1 MRIDER
7 VMIRVAPFGMDL
19 VLSLY
24 SLAAPLLLI
33 ELKAN
38 PVELGLIGSIT
49 SAVHM
54 GLAHR
59 MGPYSDRFG
68 RRRLILIAPLLLA
81 SSCLIAVIAGQVKV
95 VLMLSAINGLC
106 LSLFWPPFQAWVAER
121 QTGSGLARDIGTLN
135 LAWTAAY
142 VAGPVISGFLFSV
155 QRKLPFLFAAGMAL
169 LLFLLSYGSIHD
181 QGGIS
186 REKQPPRH
194 AEIPNRQKHFLYI
207 AWIANFMSWFLLA
220 NARYQFPKLAR
231 ELGTSPQVV
240 GILLGFLGF
249 SLFLGFFYSPG
260 KPALAFSKALP
271 VRSPGSRSG
280 GGPDAFL
287 CRTNLLVR
295 AGPRPDRH
303 FRKRHLLLQP
313 ALRDSVFRGKR
324 KGNGLA
330 RIHSELWGAARPHD
344 RRGCRLLCRS
354 PRPLLDLL
362 LLSPCRNP
370 RRGTPPPEKKPPE
383 QAGVYLLR
391 LPFASFALFVLFSP
405 LAYFAVDILLLL

>member
-81 SSCLIAVIAGQVKV
+81 SSCMIAAIAGQVKV

-142 VAGPVISGFLFSV
+142 VVGPIISGFLFSV
-155 QRKLPFLFAAGMAL
+155 QTKLPFFFAAGMAL
-169 LLFLLSYGSIHD
+169 LLFLLSYGFIHD

-186 REKQPPRH
+186 REKQTPRH
-194 AEIPNRQKHFLYI
+194 AEIPNGQKHFLYI

-231 ELGTSPQVV
+231 ELGTSRRSSGFSSAFLVS
-240 GILLGFLGF
+240 LSSWGFLF
-249 SLFLGFFYSPG
+249 SGQACFGIFESVTCSEPRLSERLGS
-260 KPALAFSKALP
+260 
-271 VRSPGSRSG
+271 
-280 GGPDAFL
+280 
-287 CRTNLLVR
+287 
-295 AGPRPDRH
+295 
-303 FRKRHLLLQP
+303 
-313 ALRDSVFRGKR
+313 
-324 KGNGLA
+324 
-330 RIHSELWGAARPHD
+330 
-344 RRGCRLLCRS
+344 
-354 PRPLLDLL
+354 
-362 LLSPCRNP
+362 
-370 RRGTPPPEKKPPE
+370 
-383 QAGVYLLR
+383 
-391 LPFASFALFVLFSP
+391 
-405 LAYFAVDILLLL
+405 

>member
-38 PVELGLIGSIT
+38 PIELGLIGSIT

-59 MGPYSDRFG
+59 MGPYSDRLG

-81 SSCLIAVIAGQVKV
+81 LSCMIAVIAGQVKV

-106 LSLFWPPFQAWVAER
+106 LSLFWPPFQAWVAEQ
-121 QTGSGLARDIGTLN
+121 QTESGLARDIGTLN

-142 VAGPVISGFLFSV
+142 VVGPIISGFLFSV
-155 QRKLPFLFAAGMAL
+155 QRKLPFFFAAGMAL
-169 LLFLLSYGSIHD
+169 LLFLLSYESIHD

-186 REKQPPRH
+186 REKQPPLH

-249 SLFLGFFYSPG
+249 SLFLGFFILRASP
-260 KPALAFSKALP
+260 LW
-271 VRSPGSRSG
+271 
-280 GGPDAFL
+280 
-287 CRTNLLVR
+287 
-295 AGPRPDRH
+295 H
-303 FRKRHLLLQP
+303 FRKRYLFGAQALGAAGVLTLSFAGQTFWFALALALIGISASVTYYSSLLYAIQFSVEKGKGTGWHESILSFGALLGPMIGGVAAYYAGLRAPYWICFFFLLAAILAEGLLL
-313 ALRDSVFRGKR
+313 
-324 KGNGLA
+324 
-330 RIHSELWGAARPHD
+330 
-344 RRGCRLLCRS
+344 
-354 PRPLLDLL
+354 
-362 LLSPCRNP
+362 P
-370 RRGTPPPEKKPPE
+370 RRN
-383 QAGVYLLR
+383 
-391 LPFASFALFVLFSP
+391 LPNKQESIS
-405 LAYFAVDILLLL
+405 